1 MTVTDFGFPAEEEGG
16 RRRGE
21 GGGGALRDIYRVLL
35 SLIVSYFFRL
45 SPLFSFF
52 SAPLPAPEVGLHVK
66 FKLLLEIKKKNNVF
80 YSWVL
85 SVCCNSLL
93 CEGVGRERG
102 KGRGPVMDWS
112 NGANE
117 LSFTF

>member
-45 SPLFSFF
+45 SLLFSFF
-52 SAPLPAPEVGLHVK
+52 FLLP
-66 FKLLLEIKKKNNVF
+66 FLLRKSDF
-80 YSWVL
+80 
-85 SVCCNSLL
+85 
-93 CEGVGRERG
+93 
-102 KGRGPVMDWS
+102 M
-112 NGANE
+112 
-117 LSFTF
+117 

>member
-35 SLIVSYFFRL
+35 SLIVSYFF
-45 SPLFSFF
+45 SSFPLVFFF

-66 FKLLLEIKKKNNVF
+66 FKLLLEIKKK
-80 YSWVL
+80 
-85 SVCCNSLL
+85 
-93 CEGVGRERG
+93 
-102 KGRGPVMDWS
+102 K
-112 NGANE
+112 
-117 LSFTF
+117 

>member
-1 MTVTDFGFPAEEEGG
+1 MVTDFGIPAEEEGG

-21 GGGGALRDIYRVLL
+21 GEFLGIFIGFYYLL
-35 SLIVSYFFRL
+35 LFLIFFRL